1 MIGENFFHF
10 RILLFYDYLKDF
22 LKHSNIF
29 VNIFIQILILI

>member
-1 MIGENFFHF
+1 MISENIFHF
-10 RILLFYDYLKDF
+10 RILLFYLKDF